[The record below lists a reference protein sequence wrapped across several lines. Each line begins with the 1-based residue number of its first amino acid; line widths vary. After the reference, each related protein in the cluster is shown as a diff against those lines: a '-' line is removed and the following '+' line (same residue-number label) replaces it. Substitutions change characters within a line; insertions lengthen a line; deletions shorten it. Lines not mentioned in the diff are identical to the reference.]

1 MNISWSVH
9 RPIRA
14 LQNKCFLSM
23 ENTRFPPSPVYGR
36 EMSTS
41 QSLSTKTHKQSCLH
55 IKYFGPQSISTF
67 LLTWFPIELVTGAFW
82 RTRDRNIFYIVYSL
96 KTWKHFFFFLFT
108 LSGEH
113 HLSDKHRHKNATT
126 PLRRLLSISQSSV
139 FSTVYP
145 DSPTLYPTLSF
156 SL

>member
-23 ENTRFPPSPVYGR
+23 ENNRFPPSPVCGR

-67 LLTWFPIELVTGAFW
+67 LLTWFW

-96 KTWKHFFFFLFT
+96 KTWKLFFFFLFT

-113 HLSDKHRHKNATT
+113 HLADKHRHKDATT

-145 DSPTLYPTLSF
+145 DSSTLYTTLSF